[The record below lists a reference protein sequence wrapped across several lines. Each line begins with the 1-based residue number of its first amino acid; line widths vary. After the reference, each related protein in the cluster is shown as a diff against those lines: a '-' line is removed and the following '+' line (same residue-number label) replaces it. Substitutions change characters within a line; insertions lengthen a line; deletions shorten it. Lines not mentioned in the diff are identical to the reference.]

1 MPDIMGKMDI
11 AFPNVGVYLK
21 NVPKSFEIFGISIAM
36 YGLIIGIGFLVAL
49 LFISHMAK
57 VTGQDSDSYWDAAV
71 YIIVFSIIG
80 ARLYYVFFAWDYYK
94 DNPISI
100 LYLRNGGLAIY
111 GGVIAGL
118 TTIFIYTKIKKMSFL
133 RFADT
138 VMYGLILGQIIGR
151 WGNFTNR
158 EAFGEYTNG
167 LLAMRLPVDMV
178 RSNEI
183 TQLMRENMIEGTNF
197 VQVSPTFLYE
207 SLWNV
212 CILIIML
219 LYVKH
224 KKFDGENVLLY
235 LGGYGLGRAWIEGL
249 RTDQLKMHS
258 TGLPV
263 SQMLAICLVIF
274 AVTADVI
281 VRIRLS
287 KKRTEKEN

>member
-1 MPDIMGKMDI
+1 LEELMPDIMGQMDI
-11 AFPNVGVYLK
+11 AFPNIGIYLK

-36 YGLIIGIGFLVAL
+36 YGVIIGLGFFLAL
-49 LFISHMAK
+49 LLISKMAK
-57 VTGQDSDSYWDAAV
+57 VTGQNSEDYWDVAV

-80 ARLYYVFFAWDYYK
+80 ARLYYVFFSWDYYK

-111 GGVIAGL
+111 GGVIAGFL
-118 TTIFIYTKIKKMSFL
+118 TLFIYTRIKKKSFL
-133 RFADT
+133 LFGDT
-138 VMYGLILGQIIGR
+138 IMYGLVLGQILGR

-167 LLAMRLPVDMV
+167 LLAMRLPVEAI
-178 RSNEI
+178 RSHEI
-183 TQLMRENMIEGTNF
+183 TELMKANMIEGTNF

-207 SLWNV
+207 SLWNLCV
-212 CILIIML
+212 LILML
-219 LYVKH
+219 IYCKH
-224 KKFDGENVLLY
+224 KKFNGENILFY

-249 RTDQLKMHS
+249 RTDQLIMHT

-274 AVTADVI
+274 AVVTDVI
-281 VRIRLS
+281 VRLRLR
-287 KKRTEKEN
+287 KK